1 MFILPSREDD
11 LVRDSHGTTW
21 FSAYVDSDLRPSCV
35 AFYYLGNYVQKESE
49 TSMAFLVIVAGNK
62 STLSYISHSLGGM
75 LSILWILNRGSES
88 QLLKTLLPF
97 YW

>member
-1 MFILPSREDD
+1 
-11 LVRDSHGTTW
+11 
-21 FSAYVDSDLRPSCV
+21 
-35 AFYYLGNYVQKESE
+35 
-49 TSMAFLVIVAGNK
+49 MAFLVIVAGNK